1 MRVIDSHTGGEP
13 TRLVVEGLPAEVY
26 SAKSGLSVKQRM
38 AILEEKHDWV
48 RRSLCTEP
56 RGSEVMV
63 GACVV
68 EPLDPSCDVG
78 VIFFNNVGYLGMC
91 GHGTIGLGASLAWLG
106 RVKPGV
112 IRIETPVGVV
122 SSTIHE
128 GGRRVTLE
136 NVPSF
141 LQQSAMPLFVP
152 ELGRTVHG
160 DLAWGGNWFFLISDH
175 GLSVEP
181 ASIPEL
187 LNASLAIQKA
197 IDDSG
202 LKGPAEY
209 NAGRIDHIELFGPPT
224 STEVADSRSFVL
236 CPGAQYDR
244 SPCGTGTS
252 AKVACLAASGK
263 LLPGKIWRQQSV
275 IGSVFDASFKVASTG
290 KITPI
295 ITGTAYV
302 NGDLRVVC
310 EEADEF
316 KHGI

>member
-13 TRLVVEGLPAEVY
+13 TRLVVEGLPAEVH
-26 SAKSGLSVKQRM
+26 SAASGLSVKQRLE
-38 AILEEKHDWV
+38 ILETKHDWV

-63 GACVV
+63 GACLV
-68 EPLDPSCDVG
+68 EPLDKSCDVG
-78 VIFFNNVGYLGMC
+78 IIFFNNVGYLGMC

-106 RVKPGV
+106 KVKPG
-112 IRIETPVGVV
+112 ILRIETPVGAV
-122 SSTIHE
+122 SATIHE
-128 GGRRVTLE
+128 CGRRVTLE

-141 LQQSAMPLFVP
+141 RLESSIPLEVP

-160 DLAWGGNWFFLISDH
+160 DLAWGGNWFFLVSDH
-175 GLSVEP
+175 GLQVEP
-181 ASIPEL
+181 ALIPEL
-187 LNASLAIQKA
+187 LKTSLAIQKA

-202 LKGPAEY
+202 LKALLEL
-209 NAGRIDHIELFGPPT
+209 NSGRIDHVELFGAPSSPAI
-224 STEVADSRSFVL
+224 ADSRSFVL

-252 AKVACLAASGK
+252 AKVACLAAAGK
-263 LLPGKIWRQQSV
+263 LMPGQIWRQQSV
-275 IGSVFDASFKVASTG
+275 IGSVFEASYKAASAG

-302 NGDLRVVC
+302 NGDLRVIC